1 MLFVASYDPKNCF
14 PIRVPTDDPFWKG
27 SITCME
33 FTRSLSAPNLDC
45 SFGFKEQVNVIEQE
59 YTRRKFT
66 TNDSLDPFDH
76 ITIVADEPNHALAG
90 RIKHIWL
97 RCT

>member
-1 MLFVASYDPKNCF
+1 MSIKTSKNLNTLYQLTRLKFQQLLSVASYDPKNCF

-45 SFGFKEQVNVIEQE
+45 SFGFKEQVNIIEQE
-59 YTRRKFT
+59 YTRRK
-66 TNDSLDPFDH
+66 LLL
-76 ITIVADEPNHALAG
+76 TI
-90 RIKHIWL
+90 L
-97 RCT
+97 R